1 MIALINCFLINHQVR
16 KWNEF
21 YVALLLETLVATP
34 LCVSWSWIRPGS
46 FQGNLQGAALFKLTS
61 CSSPKAPLSWNTT
74 SFSLGPVLAKST
86 FSLQVYHSEFPSGI
100 FKFCLMFSSIHHNH
114 FGPTTL
120 DPDGLMFTSTYS
132 VSPGAYMSIVATF
145 PPFFLKVRSLPG
157 QFLCN
162 KIQVSESIQRRKTPK
177 KKSPTFSLTGMC
189 FPRDTGIKFITGNTS
204 INYLVYEL
212 TV

>member
-1 MIALINCFLINHQVR
+1 MYPGPESGLAPSRAIYKAQLCLN
-16 KWNEF
+16 
-21 YVALLLETLVATP
+21 LL
-34 LCVSWSWIRPGS
+34 
-46 FQGNLQGAALFKLTS
+46 
-61 CSSPKAPLSWNTT
+61 
-74 SFSLGPVLAKST
+74 PVLLPRPHYPEIQPVFLLALYWQNLLFLSKCT
-86 FSLQVYHSEFPSGI
+86 TLNFPLEFLNSV
-100 FKFCLMFSSIHHNH
+100 CLMFSSIHHNH
-114 FGPTTL
+114 FGPPTL